1 MRRKKYENKVFTR
14 ISDIEFLPDVM
25 HLSELIGSYR
35 TNRGIS
41 QEDMAKAI
49 GISRRSLTRLENNEV
64 PLSLGLLFKM
74 AAVFHVRP
82 IYILDELNRITKR
95 KWDQSEEELDRK
107 KAKNR
112 STLI

>member
-1 MRRKKYENKVFTR
+1 MRRKKYENKVFVR
-14 ISDIEFLPDVM
+14 ISDAEFSLDLTQ
-25 HLSELIGSYR
+25 LSELIGSYR

-64 PLSLGLLFKM
+64 DLSLGLLFKM
-74 AAVFHVRP
+74 AAVFRVRP

-95 KWDQSEEELDRK
+95 KWDQSEEELDK
-107 KAKNR
+107 KKPKR
-112 STLI
+112 